1 MSKDT
6 NYPLIIVFYIDRE
19 MMSNSQAIEPFANSV
34 NDILASKNANAIAFF
49 VPTDGEDR
57 VECINPL
64 QVEKADMVKIN
75 KMVEDIKTQFSI
87 GTDIDL
93 PNNEIITGDES
104 ENDKN

>member
-1 MSKDT
+1 MSDNT

-19 MMSNSQAIEPFANSV
+19 MMSNAQAIQPFANSV

-104 ENDKN
+104 ENNKN